1 MMQHRHSSCIGPS
14 GPSGHS
20 VLRSARSVAQRP
32 GAAKSRTHRAR
43 RREGRL
49 NIAIGRMNKSWR
61 KYCSRPPSCLMAAV
75 AAPASVAVSIN
86 NARWRRAGRAGSQP
100 LRDDSLIA
108 DFQRERRHVDR
119 KALHMAVYAFAH
131 AAPTR
136 QRGSAR
142 QRATFTSLMRRGDGP
157 EEDRDPALRGGR
169 RGPRRG
175 PRAGPRAGQCGRR
188 SGHRVVFARLL
199 ASPPVSPILLFICV
213 RNYQGGLCET

>member
-1 MMQHRHSSCIGPS
+1 MQHRHSSCIGPS

-20 VLRSARSVAQRP
+20 VLRSVRRVAQRP
-32 GAAKSRTHRAR
+32 GAAKSRTRRER

-61 KYCSRPPSCLMAAV
+61 KYCSRPPSCLMAAA

-86 NARWRRAGRAGSQP
+86 SARWRRAGRAGSQP

-142 QRATFTSLMRRGDGP
+142 QRAACTSLMRRGDG
-157 EEDRDPALRGGR
+157 ARGR
-169 RGPRRG
+169 PRPSVAWRA
-175 PRAGPRAGQCGRR
+175 PRAAQRAGQCGQR